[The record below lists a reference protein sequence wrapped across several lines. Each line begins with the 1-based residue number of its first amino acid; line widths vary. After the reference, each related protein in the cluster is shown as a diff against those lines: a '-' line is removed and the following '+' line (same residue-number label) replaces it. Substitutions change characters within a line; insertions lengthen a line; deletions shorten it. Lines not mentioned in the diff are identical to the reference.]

1 MTGALIQIS
10 LHSWINTRYIVHIH
24 IQTKDNKTDVVIT
37 DRNKVV
43 HYIPCDTETA
53 AREFVDD
60 IVNKHNETTISEDE

>member
-1 MTGALIQIS
+1 MPGALIQIS
-10 LHSWINTRYIVHIH
+10 SYSWINTSYIVHIL
-24 IQTKDNKTDVVIT
+24 IKTNGNKTDVVIT